1 MIPAILRTHA
11 GLIPVFAVL
20 ALLAGAVAWRFAPRR
35 GLDRRLAVLLALC
48 LAGELTLT
56 LSPTGHNLTSSHICT
71 YSTELWRAF
80 GNRQGLLNLA
90 LYAPLAFFTALLLD
104 RPLIALAGC
113 WLLSAG
119 TETAQALL
127 PIGRTCDSQDFVGNA
142 TGALVGI
149 LLAIGWRWRRR
160 RALALPN
167 RRELLWSGLP
177 LAVGAVVVFA
187 VQSSAVS
194 PRWVTGKVTS
204 VVSSEKRALAVKDA
218 ALVYGPGAEVVSV
231 QEEAATDSTP
241 DLLVVNTRTAQ
252 LSIEWPSGQLNQGTD
267 YATAAPSPSP
277 SPGSGTGSSTG
288 SGSAARADA
297 QARAVADAFARQ
309 WYAPELAGTTVR
321 VYQADPAKQR
331 RTVEYRRYRGDGLL
345 EPFRLDVQVDPT
357 GRIEQFTS
365 RNVPDPQ
372 LVPATVSRQV
382 AVATVG
388 AAHPGAV
395 LKVQMVAALVG
406 TQWRPCWSVTLANSS
421 DPGSQGTSYQVDAVT
436 DALVYPS
443 PAP

>member
-1 MIPAILRTHA
+1 MLPAILRTHA

-90 LYAPLAFFTALLLD
+90 LYAPLALFAALLLD

-142 TGALVGI
+142 TGALVGV
-149 LLAIGWRWRRR
+149 LLAAGWRWRRR
-160 RALALPN
+160 RALVLPS

-177 LAVGAVVVFA
+177 LAIGAVVVFA

-204 VVSSEKRALAVKDA
+204 VVSSEKRALAAKDA
-218 ALVYGPGAEVVSV
+218 ALVYGPDAEVVSV
-231 QEEAATDSTP
+231 QEEDATDSAP

-252 LSIEWPSGQLNQGTD
+252 LSIEWPSGQLNKGTD
-267 YATAAPSPSP
+267 FATSAPTP
-277 SPGSGTGSSTG
+277 SPGSGPGPGPGSDPQG
-288 SGSAARADA
+288 
-297 QARAVADAFARQ
+297 QARAVADAFAKQ
-309 WYAPELAGTTVR
+309 WYAPELTGTTVR
-321 VYQADPAKQR
+321 VYQADPAKAR
-331 RTVEYRRYRGDGLL
+331 RTVEYRRYRADGLL
-345 EPFRLDVQVDPT
+345 EPFRLDVQVDPG
-357 GRIEQFTS
+357 GRIAQFTS

-406 TQWRPCWSVTLANSS
+406 TQWRPCWSVTLANGS
-421 DPGSQGTSYQVDAVT
+421 DPSAQGTSYQVDAVT
-436 DALVYPS
+436 DVLVYPS